1 MTLTYD
7 TAAAHVTAARYA
19 EISGVS
25 ERTVKRWLADDELP
39 GAYQDE
45 RGRWMIPAD
54 AARTPK
60 PADIVQLDRPMS
72 GRAAHPSQ
80 GELALSVAQALDAAL
95 DTLPSFLALDVAAS
109 VLGISRHA
117 IATHRDYFDVVPFG
131 PNGSL
136 VVPLATIKRIR
147 G

>member
-25 ERTVKRWLADDELP
+25 DRTVKRWLADEELP

-54 AARTPK
+54 ATRTPR

-72 GRAAHPSQ
+72 PHAGHPSR
-80 GELALSVAQALDAAL
+80 GELAIADVGPLL
-95 DTLPSFLALDVAAS
+95 DTLPSFLTLDQAS
-109 VLGISRHA
+109 GILGVSRHA

-136 VVPLATIKRIR
+136 VIPLATIKRIR